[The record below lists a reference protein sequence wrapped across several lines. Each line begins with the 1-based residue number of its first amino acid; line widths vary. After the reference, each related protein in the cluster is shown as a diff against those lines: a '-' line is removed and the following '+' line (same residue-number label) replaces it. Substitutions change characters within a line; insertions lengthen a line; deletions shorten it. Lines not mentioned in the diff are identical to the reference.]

1 MANKVNNWEEL
12 LKLANEDL
20 IQQQVY
26 INVNSNGDGTYTIE
40 IVDNDRVECYADGYY
55 EDELGDLINDA
66 WAHARAKIKALKDI
80 EKALE
85 SVPPQIVYL
94 VSAYYDKGI
103 CDDDEPVLEIYATE
117 ELAKARVGQ
126 MIRDYKDRLHR
137 SAENAEDWT
146 ETGDSLKAY
155 GYEPYSWNVEISWA
169 PDIIRTK
176 IN

>member
-1 MANKVNNWEEL
+1 M
-12 LKLANEDL
+12 
-20 IQQQVY
+20 
-26 INVNSNGDGTYTIE
+26 
-40 IVDNDRVECYADGYY
+40 DNDRVECYADGYY